1 MMDNI
6 LQLMQFCSF
15 ILVISFINGIRYFF
29 LKRKLQ
35 LLYQEH
41 REEIQKAIGY
51 DKIKISSFIRE
62 PSETGNNTLDLLL
75 FKTHRSV
82 MWCISFLMF
91 YPVSVIGVYLLLHL
105 YRGHMP

>member
-1 MMDNI
+1 MIGNI
-6 LQLMQFCSF
+6 LPLMKLCSF
-15 ILVISFINGIRYFF
+15 ILVISALNGIYYLL
-29 LKRKLQ
+29 LKKRLILMCQKDS
-35 LLYQEH
+35 
-41 REEIQKAIGY
+41 EEVHKAIGCE
-51 DKIKISSFIRE
+51 KVKMISFIRE

>member
-1 MMDNI
+1 MDNI

-15 ILVISFINGIRYFF
+15 ILAISFINGIRYLF
-29 LKRKLQ
+29 LKRKLK